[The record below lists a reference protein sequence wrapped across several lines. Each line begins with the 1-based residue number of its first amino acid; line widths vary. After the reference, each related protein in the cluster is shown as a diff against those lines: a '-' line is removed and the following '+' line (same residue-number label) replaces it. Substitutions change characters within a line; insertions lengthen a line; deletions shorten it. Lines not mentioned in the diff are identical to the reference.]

1 MGLTIP
7 YQIIREEELDV
18 DMAKLAS
25 TLIKIC
31 PKSYDAENMVEY
43 FYDNMEEILTEF
55 FGLPE
60 ETCIDDYVAE
70 CIINDVADDLLDT
83 IEDILKGNIF
93 IK

>member
-1 MGLTIP
+1 MEFTIP
-7 YQIIREEELDV
+7 YQIIKEGELNI
-18 DMAKLAS
+18 DMVKLAN

-60 ETCIDDYVAE
+60 ETYIDDCVDI
-70 CIINDVADDLLDT
+70 CTMDDVVDNLVNT
-83 IEDILKGNIF
+83 IEDILKG
-93 IK
+93 KS